1 MANETPSGPFDFIEL
16 RRSVPIFPVAI
27 ASVSISIALLP
38 NQLGVGFHHFTRK
51 DALRIEIDSRNSKI
65 LKI

>member
-38 NQLGVGFHHFTRK
+38 NQLGGWLSPFHKERCF
-51 DALRIEIDSRNSKI
+51 AY
-65 LKI
+65 